1 MLLWLLLLL
10 NAGSRGYWS
19 QSQVSWRDL
28 RISTLRL
35 RPKHIRPLPAST
47 QSLPFALKTVYWNC
61 TSNSS
66 LLNIARLNRTYQ
78 TDLPAASPFQSRGQ
92 QIKTFRQGSMELLL
106 LQYQKLQI
114 SKVVPEG
121 SSQKTVLNTLECCVH
136 TGLSFEVRSI
146 LKSSIVNRFNLVW
159 TWTDQSQSFE
169 ANWVVLRHTENR
181 KPLRTCQKQQLHQK
195 WLQFA
200 GLLEQKWAL
209 QQISLHPKII
219 LFMPLCGSRKPCTVT
234 NLLKWQHSKPDLPIL
249 KVTEKKKEAKAR
261 QLGFVSELKEHS
273 WAHYSGKGIIDGWRV
288 HKQLNIYILNTH
300 FTSVILFAFHCR
312 CPFHE
317 IFDHVRG
324 KAGEIRK
331 IDTHRGS
338 T

>member
-1 MLLWLLLLL
+1 MLRSYRPEFWGQIHPEKAPLWIDLIWSEHEQTNHNPLRRIGWYWDILRT
-10 NAGSRGYWS
+10 GSHC
-19 QSQVSWRDL
+19 
-28 RISTLRL
+28 
-35 RPKHIRPLPAST
+35 KPA
-47 QSLPFALKTVYWNC
+47 K
-61 TSNSS
+61 SNSFS
-66 LLNIARLNRTYQ
+66 V
-78 TDLPAASPFQSRGQ
+78 
-92 QIKTFRQGSMELLL
+92 EW
-106 LQYQKLQI
+106 
-114 SKVVPEG
+114 
-121 SSQKTVLNTLECCVH
+121 LEF
-136 TGLSFEVRSI
+136 S
-146 LKSSIVNRFNLVW
+146 
-159 TWTDQSQSFE
+159 
-169 ANWVVLRHTENR
+169 
-181 KPLRTCQKQQLHQK
+181 
-195 WLQFA
+195 

-209 QQISLHPKII
+209 QQISLLPKII
-219 LFMPLCGSRKPCTVT
+219 PFMPICGSRKPCTVT

-273 WAHYSGKGIIDGWRV
+273 WAHYSGQGIIDGWRV
-288 HKQLNIYILNTH
+288 HKQLNVYILNTH